1 MRVLTAALA
10 LVLSAQPPSVQSSI
24 ASAPR
29 TVRVDVIA
37 TDGRGRTV
45 ENLKPADFEL
55 REDGI
60 PQSIDEARFIRIDKT
75 VGPDAPPLQ
84 IQSDADERSE
94 ASRQDARL
102 FAIFMDEYHVSA
114 ANSWRVR
121 DAVTRFLD
129 ATLRPADLIVVMRPL
144 DSLLTIRLTRDRGR
158 VREIVEAFEGRKAE
172 YTPRTASER
181 SLMAGTPARIDQVR
195 AQVTTSA
202 LNALALHLGSM
213 NSEGR
218 KTLVVVSEGL
228 PRADRRRGLES
239 LPTIDSVI
247 RSANRSNV
255 SIYAVDPRE
264 SADAVSPEADADGL
278 GALTAATDG
287 QSIVNVTDL
296 SAGMRRIDADS
307 SAYYLLVYTAAHA
320 QDGQSHEVHV
330 TVKKPDIAVRTR
342 KGYWAPAPDDGLRA
356 LLPGPRPPSALEPAR
371 HISPLIRPWFGASRG
386 AAGKTR
392 VTFVWEPTTPV
403 PSGRTKPI
411 YASRIVLK
419 ALIADGTSLFD
430 GSVLPAGPL
439 RPDAADEAQARA
451 VFDAP
456 PGPLR
461 LRISIEDET
470 GQAIDSDVREIVV
483 RDLSAPVVLGT
494 PEILRARTAREFRS
508 IESDPDAAPVS
519 SREFSRTERLLVRFP
534 AYAPSG
540 TPLTVSARL
549 LNRAG
554 QPMRDLTIQQ
564 GAAASAPNEIDLPL
578 AAFAAG
584 QYAIELTA
592 TSPAGEVKDLL
603 EFRVTS

>member
-1 MRVLTAALA
+1 MRVLTALLALA
-10 LVLSAQPPSVQSSI
+10 LSAQPPAVQSSVPP
-24 ASAPR
+24 ASR

-37 TDGRGRTV
+37 TDGGGRRV

-60 PQSIDEARFIRIDKT
+60 PQSIDEARFIKIDKT
-75 VGPDAPPLQ
+75 IVSGEPPLD
-84 IQSDADERSE
+84 IQSDGDERRE
-94 ASRQDARL
+94 ASRPDARL

-114 ANSWRVR
+114 AHSWRVR

-129 ATLRPADLIVVMRPL
+129 ATIRPADLIVVMRPL
-144 DSLLTIRLTRDRGR
+144 DSLLNIRMTRDRGR
-158 VREIVEAFEGRKAE
+158 VRAIVEAFEGRKEE
-172 YTPRTASER
+172 YTPRTPSER
-181 SLMAGTPARIDQVR
+181 NLMAGTPARIEQVR

-202 LNALALHLGSM
+202 LNALALHLGSL
-213 NSEGR
+213 NSEAR

-228 PRADRRRGLES
+228 ARVEGRRGLES

-264 SADAVSPEADADGL
+264 SVDALSPQADAGGL
-278 GALTAATDG
+278 DALTEATDG
-287 QSIVNVTDL
+287 QAIVNVTDL

-320 QDGQSHEVHV
+320 PDGRSHEVRV

-392 VTFVWEPTTPV
+392 VTFVWEPTNPV
-403 PSGRTKPI
+403 PTGRAKPI

-419 ALIADGTSLFD
+419 ALVADGTSLFD
-430 GSVLPAGPL
+430 GPVLPAGPL

-483 RDLSAPVVLGT
+483 RDLNAPVALGT
-494 PEILRARTAREFRS
+494 PEILRARTARDFHA
-508 IESDPDAAPVS
+508 IESDPDAAPVA

-554 QPMRDLTIQQ
+554 QPMRELTIQQ

-578 AAFAAG
+578 AALAAG

-592 TSPAGEVKDLL
+592 KSPAGEVKDLL